1 MRRIILIILL
11 LYGMCIPAYATD
23 LEAPEAP
30 EDIQSTMPADSESF
44 AGGVWFVVKTAIKTL
59 QPDLAEGIRICLSI
73 LLLSVLTSVLR
84 SFPGKTADLVDM
96 TGTVAAAGILL
107 TGTHSLIGAA
117 AETIGKLS
125 DYGNLLLPVMA
136 AAVASQ
142 GGAASATAL
151 YSGTAIF
158 DALLS
163 NLISSILVPV
173 IYVFLAA
180 ALAESVL
187 DVHLLQRIKHFL
199 KWLITWCLKTIL
211 YIFTGYVSITGVVA
225 GSTDKT
231 ALKAAKLTISGAV
244 PVVGGII
251 SDASEALLVSAGM
264 VKNSV
269 GIYGLWVTIALAIG
283 PFLRIGV
290 HYLLLKA
297 MVAICGIFAGK
308 KMTGLLQDFSTAMG
322 LLLGMTGAVSLLF
335 IISTVCFMKGAG

>member
-11 LYGMCIPAYATD
+11 LYGLCIPVKATE
-23 LEAPEAP
+23 LQAPKVPEAAV
-30 EDIQSTMPADSESF
+30 EMMPADDQGF
-44 AGGVWFVVKTAIKTL
+44 ADGLWFMVKTAIKTL
-59 QPDLAEGIRICLSI
+59 RPDLAEGLRICLSV
-73 LLLSVLTSVLR
+73 LLLSILISVLR
-84 SFPGKTADLVDM
+84 SFPGKTVDLVDM
-96 TGTVAAAGILL
+96 AGTVATAGVLL

-117 AETIGKLS
+117 AETIERLS
-125 DYGNLLLPVMA
+125 DYGKLLLPVMA
-136 AAVASQ
+136 AAMASQ
-142 GGAASATAL
+142 GGASSATAL

-163 NLISSILVPV
+163 NLISAVLVPM
-173 IYVFLAA
+173 IYVFLAVA
-180 ALAESVL
+180 VADSVL
-187 DVHLLQRIKHFL
+187 DGELLHRIKDFL
-199 KWLITWCLKTIL
+199 KWLVTWCLKTIL
-211 YIFTGYVSITGVVA
+211 YIFTGYISITGVVA

-269 GIYGLWVTIALAIG
+269 GVYGLWAMIAMAIG

-297 MVAICGIFAGK
+297 MGAVCGIFAGK
-308 KMTGLLQDFSTAMG
+308 KMTGLLQDFSAAMG

-335 IISTVCFMKGAG
+335 IISTVCFMKGVG